1 MAQGPSH
8 VFVLLTTSRSGYR
21 DLWPVSDR
29 TITVQLFWSIIYMS
43 SHVSPRFC
51 SERSPGN
58 ADTGPQDV
66 PSQEPSRC
74 QDCGSGPSSGSTA
87 CPGAVPALR
96 VPSPHGPAHGQASE
110 FPVDCR
116 SPISSVLVKEFLSF
130 AAPDATLQPVCLSH
144 CSASS
149 AAPELPCQL
158 EAAPGVAAV
167 CASRTVFFFPDCIQ
181 S

>member
-1 MAQGPSH
+1 
-8 VFVLLTTSRSGYR
+8 
-21 DLWPVSDR
+21 
-29 TITVQLFWSIIYMS
+29 MS

-87 CPGAVPALR
+87 CPGAVLALR
-96 VPSPHGPAHGQASE
+96 VPSPRGPAHGQASE
-110 FPVDCR
+110 VPVDCR

-144 CSASS
+144 QGFCKVLVLLLSVRRGPRAPVPAGGSSRGSCSLCVSYCLLFS
-149 AAPELPCQL
+149 
-158 EAAPGVAAV
+158 
-167 CASRTVFFFPDCIQ
+167 
-181 S
+181 